1 MEAAPPAP
9 ETAPGTSARGAELSD
24 RRLLVIGGDDLCDA
38 VASHIHAWGRPVRRM
53 HGPSNRDVQV
63 ALADDAD
70 AVAVVSRDDIRALR
84 YALLVEHTRPG
95 IPLLVTI
102 FDRTVADEVVRSVP
116 NCTVIAMTDALVPAL
131 LGPCVAEDIVSLSR
145 GTEGDAEG
153 YVTVRNTASGP
164 RVEHVPRAAV
174 RCRRRVRD
182 AIRAQLR
189 PLEGTTRALLAGL
202 LGLAAVFALDSA
214 LGAVVLGEPVV
225 TAAWHAANTL
235 TTVDSP
241 AAAASAPA
249 WYHALSTVTL
259 LCVLAFSALFTAGLV
274 DRMTSLRLTG
284 MVGTRAVPRSG
295 HVVVVGLGQ
304 VGLRLCQELQRL
316 GLGVVAVERD
326 RHAACLPLARSAGI
340 PVVSGRGGDRFLLQR
355 LGVPN
360 AQAIVAVSSDPLEN
374 VAVAVAARAVAPDRR
389 IVIRAGGEDDVVAES
404 RSLFRIATVCDV
416 NQIGGSFIAAT
427 ALGQGPLTTF
437 TADGRLYALLDD
449 GTVRDTDRWRRAP
462 APDPAAR

>member
-1 MEAAPPAP
+1 M
-9 ETAPGTSARGAELSD
+9 PGTDARGAGLSD

-38 VASHIHAWGRPVRRM
+38 VASYVHVWGRPVRRL

-63 ALADDAD
+63 ALTNDVD

-131 LGPCVAEDIVSLSR
+131 LGPCVAETIVSLSR
-145 GTEGDAEG
+145 ETDG
-153 YVTVRNTASGP
+153 YVTVRRTASGL
-164 RVEHVPRAAV
+164 RVERVPRAAI
-174 RCRRRVRD
+174 RCRRTVRD
-182 AIRAQLR
+182 RLRAQLR
-189 PLEGTTRALLAGL
+189 PLEGTTRVLLVGL
-202 LGLAAVFALDSA
+202 LGLVSVFTLDTVLGAAVLR
-214 LGAVVLGEPVV
+214 EPVI
-225 TAAWHAANTL
+225 TAAWHAATTL

-241 AAAASAPA
+241 AVAARAPT

-284 MVGTRAVPRSG
+284 MMGTRAVPRSG

-340 PVVSGRGGDRFLLQR
+340 PVIFGRGGDRFLLQK

-360 AQAIVAVSSDPLEN
+360 ARAIVAVSSAPLEN

-404 RSLFRIATVCDV
+404 RSLFRIAMVCDV

-427 ALGQGPLTTF
+427 ALEQRPLATF
-437 TADGRLYALLDD
+437 TADDQLYALLED
-449 GTVRDTDRWRRAP
+449 GTVLDIGWWRQAP
-462 APDPAAR
+462 APCPNAN